1 MLANAKNSQDPDVI
15 LRTKETKEEVY
26 KQILRYLRIEGFPT
40 EVDPSSKEVSINDLV
55 YATIS
60 PILDDFIYG
69 TEYNNVQLVREKKI
83 VSTDGETGGTGNLL

>member
-40 EVDPSSKEVSINDLV
+40 EVDPSSKEVNINDLV

-69 TEYNNVQLVREKKI
+69 TEYNNVQLVREKEI
-83 VSTDGETGGTGNLL
+83 VPTDGGTGGTGNLL